1 MRYIHFPHFLI
12 TLNFTAKKNNLR
24 NAHEPTK
31 TLERIQF
38 KRKKRSSHIVSGIPS
53 TILTMHRLCS
63 QSTLAPLSINLHA
76 LPVNSLSSLPSHS
89 TTHRLS
95 PPFVFLS
102 LGSEF
107 SSPCL
112 SPLGHSTRPGSTKL
126 LLVRRGA
133 TVVGGGVDARRESG
147 GDKRGEGRAEG
158 RIPSRSLSGLE
169 KPI

>member
-112 SPLGHSTRPGSTKL
+112 PVSARPFHQTRINEAFISSTWCDGRG
-126 LLVRRGA
+126 RR
-133 TVVGGGVDARRESG
+133 RRCSAG
-147 GDKRGEGRAEG
+147 KRRRQKGRGEGRG
-158 RIPSRSLSGLE
+158 SNSQ
-169 KPI
+169 